1 MRSKD
6 LPDSKDKLFSLET
19 FDSEGKRE
27 GSRSQDKR
35 KADIFKDH
43 RGNPTK
49 TSELIE
55 EGKGS
60 WQ

>member
-1 MRSKD
+1 MRSEE
-6 LPDSKDKLFSLET
+6 LPDSKDKFFSLET

-35 KADIFKDH
+35 KADIFRDH

-49 TSELIE
+49 TQS
-55 EGKGS
+55 
-60 WQ
+60 